1 MKLSNL
7 LELWEDIDFCY
18 FTFHSV
24 GLWSRSG
31 HPRASVFFPPKPIFK
46 AIQHQ
51 GFNWLTL
58 GLPNACYKMIFL
70 TKRRNFKPN
79 RQRKLEALRSKFHT
93 QLKWISIEC
102 QHISNANQTFRYLTV
117 SLLNEVIGTVGVIS
131 AVDNFSCS
139 YVIREKIYNDRNK
152 KPKIKQIRIKKNNS
166 LLKKLKLES
175 RIWKPIPKGMK
186 TRRGLNSMLTWK
198 RNPTRAAVLIRTLPQ
213 SFTLQT
219 NQEIDWF

>member
-1 MKLSNL
+1 
-7 LELWEDIDFCY
+7 
-18 FTFHSV
+18 
-24 GLWSRSG
+24 
-31 HPRASVFFPPKPIFK
+31 
-46 AIQHQ
+46 
-51 GFNWLTL
+51 
-58 GLPNACYKMIFL
+58 MIFL

-93 QLKWISIEC
+93 RLKWISIEC

-117 SLLNEVIGTVGVIS
+117 SLLNEVIGMVRVIS

-219 NQEIDWF
+219 NKEIDWF

>member
-1 MKLSNL
+1 
-7 LELWEDIDFCY
+7 
-18 FTFHSV
+18 
-24 GLWSRSG
+24 
-31 HPRASVFFPPKPIFK
+31 
-46 AIQHQ
+46 
-51 GFNWLTL
+51 
-58 GLPNACYKMIFL
+58 MIFL

-117 SLLNEVIGTVGVIS
+117 SLLNEVIGMVRVIS

-186 TRRGLNSMLTWK
+186 TKKKAKLNAHLKKESNSG
-198 RNPTRAAVLIRTLPQ
+198 RCIDSYSAAVFYSSNQSRNRLILDPACEKSSHWSSNTSGNVRAFHGRERYTTGNFRSLTLPAGN
-213 SFTLQT
+213 T
-219 NQEIDWF
+219 